1 MYDLIA
7 RSPNAEALRA
17 ELHRNDLFREAA
29 ASRLARS
36 DAGAESM
43 ATTRGSSIAGRV
55 RTAFAAWA
63 RPVRQT
69 ECTECA

>member
-1 MYDLIA
+1 MDTLIA

-17 ELHRNDLFREAA
+17 ELHRDELFREAA

-36 DAGAESM
+36 ASPTPVQTA
-43 ATTRGSSIAGRV
+43 AGRGFTGRIRAV
-55 RTAFAAWA
+55 FAAWGQ
-63 RPVRQT
+63 PVAQP

>member
-1 MYDLIA
+1 MQTLIT

-17 ELHRNDLFREAA
+17 ELHRDELFREAA

-36 DAGAESM
+36 ATEPDAA
-43 ATTRGSSIAGRV
+43 ASSGLAGRI
-55 RTAFAAWA
+55 RAAFGSWG

-69 ECTECA
+69 ECAECA